1 MARVHRVQR
10 SNKEHTCG
18 HSPTH
23 VIPKGDPYLWAK
35 PGFRTRTPK
44 VRCVEHPFRPSE
56 LATGLNAEPM
66 AAQEDFDATL
76 GTLERHDY
84 DGLAAAVDEFRD
96 ALESYRDARQEALD
110 AWENGNSQFEEWLE
124 EAEEALSALEDLE
137 VEEWDEEEPSS
148 ETADPEPD
156 AADFETEEDYNEAV
170 ERWQESQDEAESEWD
185 DWDARRDQHWDDQID
200 AASEASASVSL

>member
-66 AAQEDFDATL
+66 AAQEDFNATL
-76 GTLERHDY
+76 GTLEAHDY
-84 DGLAAAVDEFRD
+84 DGLTAAVDEFRE
-96 ALESYRDARQEALD
+96 ALEAYRDARQEALD

-124 EAEEALSALEDLE
+124 EAEEALSALENLE
-137 VEEWDEEEPSS
+137 VEEWDEEEPLN
-148 ETADPEPD
+148 ETTEPEPD
-156 AADFETEEDYNEAV
+156 AADFEEESDYDAAV
-170 ERWQESQDEAESEWD
+170 ERWQEAQDDAESEWD
-185 DWDARRDQHWDDQID
+185 DWNSRRDQHWDDQISE
-200 AASEASASVSL
+200 ASEASASVSL